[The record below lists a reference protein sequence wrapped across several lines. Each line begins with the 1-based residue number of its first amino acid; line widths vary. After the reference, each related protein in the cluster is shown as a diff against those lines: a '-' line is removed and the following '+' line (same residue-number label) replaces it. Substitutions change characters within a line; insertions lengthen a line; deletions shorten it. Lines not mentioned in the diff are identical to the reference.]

1 MPCSGA
7 ARGRARV
14 VVRRRAKRAVGCM
27 VGGGGGV
34 VVGGREMELFVE
46 VEKWWFGCCDCGG
59 LECCLS
65 VEWIAWIEMDGI
77 AHVGWALYIF
87 FGEYGAL
94 LVLLSGSKW
103 VVGVGC
109 RVQTLVLQRAR
120 FGGRRL
126 VLELNPDDRIGSKVC
141 GGNGETQCSNLQ

>member
-1 MPCSGA
+1 MLWLW
-7 ARGRARV
+7 R
-14 VVRRRAKRAVGCM
+14 
-27 VGGGGGV
+27 
-34 VVGGREMELFVE
+34 F
-46 VEKWWFGCCDCGG
+46 GG

-65 VEWIAWIEMDGI
+65 VEWIVWIEMDGI
-77 AHVGWALYIF
+77 AHVGWALYMF
-87 FGEYGAL
+87 FGEYDAL

-141 GGNGETQCSNLQ
+141 GETQCSNWSRWHRPELTCGGEGMKRFQTQ